1 MKGVSG
7 NSFDERKS
15 TDKGLK
21 LTPLTDK
28 ITLLVQKT
36 ERLVNFVIILD
47 NCRANEFLN
56 NSGDDDKMIVG
67 VTIKKRPANLLH
79 LHCCSRLNSV
89 GICVGMKEE

>member
-28 ITLLVQKT
+28 IPLLVQKT
-36 ERLVNFVIILD
+36 ERLVNFVIIPD
-47 NCRANEFLN
+47 NCRSGEFF
-56 NSGDDDKMIVG
+56 K
-67 VTIKKRPANLLH
+67 
-79 LHCCSRLNSV
+79 
-89 GICVGMKEE
+89 